1 MKMKRMLIA
10 LVALLVLV
18 LPSGAGFAADKC
30 VDVEEASAKELQ
42 ALKGVGEV
50 IAKRIVDYRKQERTA
65 ATKAKKGKW
74 LFKNWATL
82 MKVDGVGPKICADNL
97 AAVCFSGKVQK
108 SCPK

>member
-1 MKMKRMLIA
+1 MKRILLA
-10 LVALLVLV
+10 LFAMSLFVLAG
-18 LPSGAGFAADKC
+18 GAGLAADKC

-42 ALKGVGEV
+42 ELKGVGEV
-50 IAKRIVDYRKQERTA
+50 IAKRIVDYRKKERAA
-65 ATKAKKGKW
+65 ATKAGKGKW

-97 AAVCFSGKVQK
+97 ATLCFSGKPQK